1 MFGLLHKRSRYED
14 PATLSTEQLDFWKAN
29 GYLKLTGAI
38 SSSEREAILSEVNG
52 HWSLREG
59 NDHLIDVLSGEY
71 AGKEFRLA
79 DAPLSVRQQSY
90 KLNNLF
96 GRSSIVRRV
105 ALNATI
111 KAALST
117 LLDGT
122 PLICNTLNFERGSQ
136 QPFHLDTWYMPP
148 PVEGKMVA
156 ATIALDDIGADNGP
170 FTYYPGSHAIKP
182 YYFSHGRL
190 NIVNEEAQA
199 CINYLNA
206 EIEKRNLA
214 PTTLECKAG
223 DVFFWHSNLYHGGA
237 AINDM
242 SLTRRSLVV
251 HYWRT
256 QDVPSNQVRK
266 DGENA
271 YLGRTLRGEITF

>member
-1 MFGLLHKRSRYED
+1 M
-14 PATLSTEQLDFWKAN
+14 LSGEQLDFWNAN
-29 GYLKLTGAI
+29 GYLQLTGVV
-38 SSSEREAILSEVNG
+38 SQSERQAILSEVDRQ
-52 HWSLREG
+52 WSQREG
-59 NDHLIDVLSGEY
+59 NDHLIDVLSGEF
-71 AGKEFRLA
+71 AGKAFPLN
-79 DAPLSVRQQSY
+79 DAPLSARQESY

-96 GRSSIVRRV
+96 GRSSTVRSV
-105 ALNATI
+105 ALNTTI
-111 KAALST
+111 KAALSI
-117 LLDGT
+117 LLDGE

-156 ATIALDDIGADNGP
+156 AIIALDDIGKDNGP

-190 NIVNEEAQA
+190 NIVNDEARA
-199 CINYLNA
+199 CVDYLNA
-206 EIEKRNLA
+206 ELDKRGLA

-223 DVFFWHSNLYHGGA
+223 DIFFWHANLYHGGA

-251 HYWRT
+251 HYWRAK
-256 QDVPSNQVRK
+256 DVPSDQVRK
-266 DGENA
+266 DGEIT
-271 YLGRTLRGEITF
+271 YLNRTLRGEIAF